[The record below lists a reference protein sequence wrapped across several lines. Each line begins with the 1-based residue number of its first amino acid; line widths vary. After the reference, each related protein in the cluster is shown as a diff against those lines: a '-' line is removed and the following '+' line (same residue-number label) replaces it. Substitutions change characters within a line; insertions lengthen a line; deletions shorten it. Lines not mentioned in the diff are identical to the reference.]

1 MTEYVDTYCPKCD
14 AEVRAHLRS
23 QQAMLSVRGENVTYN
38 ETIAICPTCGSAIG
52 DSRIEGANLEHA
64 YGIYRARHGIMS
76 PGEIKSLRDSY
87 GLSLREFSRFLGFGE
102 QTAYRYERGDLP
114 DQAHANTL
122 RSAETIDGARFL
134 LSQSRSRLT
143 KKSVGLVE
151 HRIQMMEAGAT
162 EEARRNLTLEQRE
175 ADAPSASNGYR
186 RLSLDRALALAF
198 VLAEKCRDL
207 YWTKLQ
213 KAAFFVD
220 MAYFDLNGRS
230 LTGLTYA
237 HATYGPVI
245 DRKEE
250 IRFILADKGIVTFQ
264 EYGYGEI
271 LLPLAYDGVPFTTEE
286 LSFIDEIAKF
296 VNTFDSASELSDFSH
311 ALGCWASSVD
321 GETIEYTS
329 DSGEVAQSIT
339 ERLNKLPA

>member
-14 AEVRAHLRS
+14 AEVRAHLHS
-23 QQAMLSVRGENVTYN
+23 QQATLSVRGENVTYN
-38 ETIAICPTCGSAIG
+38 ETIAVCPACGSVIG

-64 YGIYRARHGIMS
+64 YSIYRARHGIMS
-76 PGEIKSLRDSY
+76 PGEIKSLRGSY

-134 LSQSRSRLT
+134 LSQSRSKLT
-143 KKSVGLVE
+143 EKSVALIE
-151 HRIQMMEAGAT
+151 HRIQTMEAGAN

-186 RLSLDRALALAF
+186 RLNLDRALALVF
-198 VLAEKCRDL
+198 ILAGKCKDL

-220 MAYFDLNGRS
+220 MAYFDRNGQS

-250 IRFILADKGIVTFQ
+250 IRFILADRGIVAFQ
-264 EYGYGEI
+264 EHGYGEV
-271 LLPLAYDGVPFTTEE
+271 LVPLAYDNVPFAAEE
-286 LSFIDEIAKF
+286 LSFIDGIAKF
-296 VNTFDSASELSDFSH
+296 VNTFDSASELSGFSH
-311 ALGCWASSVD
+311 ALSCWADSVD

-329 DSGEVAQSIT
+329 DNGEVAQAIT
-339 ERLNKLPA
+339 ERLNKLPT